1 MAEIRDFFVQ
11 VGASSNFLARMCLWA
26 EHANSEIANHNI
38 HEENRKNTVNEYFVE
53 RNRITGN
60 NIDTFTDF
68 EIVNDEEHLV
78 KETDEILPLLKQ
90 LDAQIDL
97 RKKTYPQEWFSE
109 FNSELRKDIINNS
122 IYDFWKLPATF
133 KHQSFLCQFDGPSN
147 LPSNETSLEVRE
159 IVTKVQDYFTVC
171 REFYFKVILDNGWSS
186 DTITHIPPSI
196 LMPNLKFP
204 NGYKSLSM
212 STDTTSLL
220 FVTALDMI
228 KGNNIE
234 EGKLAMMKKSD
245 DIINIED
252 FNEFTQIKI
261 DTNRDN
267 FVDYR
272 KIFFDNNSY
281 EIKKMYDFFD
291 NGDYF
296 NNNQKEILTQFKEY
310 NDKNVDLIK
319 NFNNLEELIYG

>member
-1 MAEIRDFFVQ
+1 MPEIREFYVP
-11 VGASSNFLARMCLWA
+11 VGAASNFLARMCLWA
-26 EHANSEIANHNI
+26 ENANSVIANNDT
-38 HEENRKNTVNEYFVE
+38 HEEKRKNIVNEYFVE

-60 NIDTFTDF
+60 NIDTFTNF

-204 NGYKSLSM
+204 NDALTLLGCFATNILNASFAKSIRPLS
-212 STDTTSLL
+212 T
-220 FVTALDMI
+220 
-228 KGNNIE
+228 
-234 EGKLAMMKKSD
+234 
-245 DIINIED
+245 
-252 FNEFTQIKI
+252 
-261 DTNRDN
+261 
-267 FVDYR
+267 
-272 KIFFDNNSY
+272 
-281 EIKKMYDFFD
+281 
-291 NGDYF
+291 
-296 NNNQKEILTQFKEY
+296 
-310 NDKNVDLIK
+310 
-319 NFNNLEELIYG
+319 